1 MTSMRLSEPQRSAVK
16 MLPKVELHLHYE
28 GCIQLESIE
37 TLARSGDQPM
47 IRRTKDLYS
56 FNDLEE
62 FLSTLDWI
70 CNLVDS
76 EHQIKTLSQSLVNY
90 LRGQNI
96 VCAEII
102 INPSHWR
109 LSLDSLLLPILAE
122 FARAESQ
129 FGITL
134 GLLPSIGRHQK
145 NADAMQLVDWCVSNS
160 HPNLRGF
167 SIDGSERGGS
177 RTDQFISAFKK
188 AKESGLG
195 ITAHAGESSGPQ
207 GVVAALD
214 QLGVDRLDHG
224 VRAVEDPAL
233 MSRLAAEGIP
243 LNVCVSSNCHN
254 LYSSYDQHPLPQLL
268 AKGLI
273 CTINTDDPAMLDID
287 LSSELVA
294 VADAYDLSLGDLKQL
309 QLNATR
315 AAFCPLEVKAQLAEQ
330 IENEWSA
337 IT

>member
-1 MTSMRLSEPQRSAVK
+1 
-16 MLPKVELHLHYE
+16 
-28 GCIQLESIE
+28 
-37 TLARSGDQPM
+37 
-47 IRRTKDLYS
+47 
-56 FNDLEE
+56 
-62 FLSTLDWI
+62 
-70 CNLVDS
+70 
-76 EHQIKTLSQSLVNY
+76 
-90 LRGQNI
+90 
-96 VCAEII
+96 
-102 INPSHWR
+102 
-109 LSLDSLLLPILAE
+109 
-122 FARAESQ
+122 
-129 FGITL
+129 
-134 GLLPSIGRHQK
+134 
-145 NADAMQLVDWCVSNS
+145 MQLVDWCVSNS

-268 AKGLI
+268 AKGLL

-309 QLNATR
+309 QLNAIG
-315 AAFCPLEVKAQLAEQ
+315 AAFCPLDVKAQLAEL